1 MIHNV
6 NLYNVT
12 GICYRLLK
20 AVMVRRCVRDWH
32 DSIPSPRISW
42 RHCNWQV
49 AIQNKQEIEE
59 QKEVARRATRLYRK
73 QSRRHANVCYA
84 CARRCFHFWDIW
96 RSTNSNWDPQA
107 AHAECWDC
115 AVDSCFA
122 SCAEKQSIYS
132 LILKCCP
139 KRLSWFAW
147 HLFQSQRGQCS
158 HVFSQLPTK
167 CGCHWARKF
176 DIAQNKMRSQKG
188 N

>member
-59 QKEVARRATRLYRK
+59 QKRLQEEQLGFIGSNQEDMLMFAMPALAVASTSETFDDPRTVIEIHKQHMQNVEIVQLIPALLPALKSKAYTRWSSNAA
-73 QSRRHANVCYA
+73 QSDFHGLHGICFKVKEDSVLMYSRSCLPNV
-84 CARRCFHFWDIW
+84 DVI
-96 RSTNSNWDPQA
+96 
-107 AHAECWDC
+107 
-115 AVDSCFA
+115 
-122 SCAEKQSIYS
+122 
-132 LILKCCP
+132 
-139 KRLSWFAW
+139 
-147 HLFQSQRGQCS
+147 G
-158 HVFSQLPTK
+158 HVNLT
-167 CGCHWARKF
+167 
-176 DIAQNKMRSQKG
+176 
-188 N
+188 